1 MLALGDTLR
10 ADAVEAVSAQRK
22 MVCARFGRPMKTL
35 PEKILDVIQ
44 QHPEGEIL
52 TPSRFLHQGAR
63 HAVQRGLSRL
73 VEGGKLFRVAR
84 GLYVAAVETRFGSRA
99 PAPEMVARSLANVQG
114 KLVVATGARVANKW
128 GLTTQVP
135 IRYVFLTTGRS
146 RELQVDKTTV
156 LIRHAPRWLMALGAT
171 GAGDAIRA
179 LDWLGEASAG
189 DAVSKLHKL
198 LPESEWGALVSAHR
212 SLPIWMANAICAQSN
227 CTCTHS
233 VKLG

>member
-1 MLALGDTLR
+1 
-10 ADAVEAVSAQRK
+10 
-22 MVCARFGRPMKTL
+22 MKTL

-198 LPESEWGALVSAHR
+198 LPENEWGGSSVSSPLVAYLDGECNLR
-212 SLPIWMANAICAQSN
+212 SVELHLHPPCQVGLAVSCSLLTARPASSGMGQFD
-227 CTCTHS
+227 
-233 VKLG
+233 VKAREASG